1 MSWDLFVQDLPQEAR
16 SASEI
21 PADFTPGLLGSRGR
35 ILAAILEVA
44 PHADYTDPAWI
55 RLTTP
60 EAELEINLGAD
71 DPVRDFAFHIRGG
84 SHVVGLVA
92 AILGKLQLRA
102 LDPGADNGIFD
113 PASAG
118 ESLRR
123 WQAYRDGVLGR
134 TPNNRWRGP

>member
-21 PADFTPGLLGSRGR
+21 PADFTPAFLGSRAH

-44 PHADYTDPAWI
+44 PQVDCTDPAWI
-55 RLTTP
+55 RLNSP
-60 EAELEINLGAD
+60 EADLEISLGAE
-71 DPVRDFAFHIRGG
+71 DPVRGFAFHIRGG
-84 SHVVGLVA
+84 TLVVGLVA
-92 AILGKLQLRA
+92 AILGRLNMRA

-123 WQAYRDGVLGR
+123 WQAYRDGALGR
-134 TPNNRWRGP
+134 TPNNRWSGP